1 MQTQGNEIKRR
12 SPLVRDQDSSH
23 SLCKSLRSQF
33 NLKILRVRRVNQ
45 MKKILHILLKVSVI
59 QFLCSVYACTASHPP
74 ASQPSPSPFYT
85 SMASFSPE
93 SGISISKKGSVQS
106 FDYKTLEK
114 ATGGFRDSNLVG
126 RGGFGFVYKA
136 CLDNHTLA
144 AVKKIENVSQE
155 AKREFQNEVDLLSKI
170 QHPNIISLLGY
181 TSEISSSFIVYELM
195 EKGSLD
201 GLLHGPSRGSA
212 LTWHMRMKIAL
223 DTARGVEYLH
233 ERCRPPVIHRDIKS
247 SNILLDSSFNAKI
260 SDFGLA
266 VTNGMHGK
274 NNIKLSGTLGYVAPE
289 YLLDGKLT
297 DKSDVY
303 AFGVVLLELLLG
315 RRPVEKLSSVQCQ
328 SLVTWA
334 MPQLTDRSKLPK
346 IVDPVIKDT
355 MDHKHLYQVAAVAVL
370 CVQPEPSYRPLIT
383 DVLHS
388 LVPLVPDKLK
398 LGTSGSNPFLKA
410 KSFSR
415 VTMSVSV
422 KPSRFESITM
432 APPDPILGVSEAF
445 KADTN
450 ELKLNLGV
458 GAYRTEELQPY
469 VLNVVKK
476 AENLMLERG
485 DNKEYLPIEGLAAF
499 NKATAELL
507 FGAGHPVI
515 KEQKV
520 ATIQGLSGTGSLR
533 LAAAL
538 IERYFAGAKVL
549 ISAPTWGN
557 HKNIFNDAKVPWSEY
572 RYYDPKT
579 IGLDFEGMIAD
590 IKEAPEGSFILLH
603 GCAHNPTGIDPT
615 PEQWVKIADVIQEK
629 NHIPF
634 FDVAYQGFASGSLDE
649 DASSVRLFAERGM
662 EFFVAQSY
670 SKNLGLYA
678 ERIGAIN
685 VVCSSADAATRVKS
699 QLKRIARPMYSNPPV
714 HGARIVANVVGD
726 ATMFNEWK
734 AEMEMMAGRIKT
746 VRQKLYDSLV
756 SKDKSGKD
764 WSFILKQIG
773 MFSFTGLNKA
783 QSDNMTN
790 KWHVYMTKDGRISLA
805 GLSMAKCEY
814 LADAIIDSYHNAL
827 LYWETPI
834 EL

>member
-1 MQTQGNEIKRR
+1 
-12 SPLVRDQDSSH
+12 
-23 SLCKSLRSQF
+23 
-33 NLKILRVRRVNQ
+33 
-45 MKKILHILLKVSVI
+45 
-59 QFLCSVYACTASHPP
+59 
-74 ASQPSPSPFYT
+74 
-85 SMASFSPE
+85 MASSML
-93 SGISISKKGSVQS
+93 SLGS
-106 FDYKTLEK
+106 T
-114 ATGGFRDSNLVG
+114 
-126 RGGFGFVYKA
+126 
-136 CLDNHTLA
+136 
-144 AVKKIENVSQE
+144 
-155 AKREFQNEVDLLSKI
+155 
-170 QHPNIISLLGY
+170 SLLPR
-181 TSEISSSFIVYELM
+181 EVN
-195 EKGSLD
+195 K
-201 GLLHGPSRGSA
+201 
-212 LTWHMRMKIAL
+212 
-223 DTARGVEYLH
+223 
-233 ERCRPPVIHRDIKS
+233 
-247 SNILLDSSFNAKI
+247 
-260 SDFGLA
+260 
-266 VTNGMHGK
+266 
-274 NNIKLSGTLGYVAPE
+274 
-289 YLLDGKLT
+289 
-297 DKSDVY
+297 
-303 AFGVVLLELLLG
+303 
-315 RRPVEKLSSVQCQ
+315 
-328 SLVTWA
+328 
-334 MPQLTDRSKLPK
+334 
-346 IVDPVIKDT
+346 
-355 MDHKHLYQVAAVAVL
+355 
-370 CVQPEPSYRPLIT
+370 
-383 DVLHS
+383 
-388 LVPLVPDKLK
+388 DKLK

-415 VTMSVSV
+415 VTMTVAV
-422 KPSRFESITM
+422 KPSRFEGITM

-538 IERYFAGAKVL
+538 IERYFPGAKVL

-649 DASSVRLFAERGM
+649 DAASVRLFADRGM

-726 ATMFNEWK
+726 AAMFGEWK

-805 GLSMAKCEY
+805 GLSLAKCEY